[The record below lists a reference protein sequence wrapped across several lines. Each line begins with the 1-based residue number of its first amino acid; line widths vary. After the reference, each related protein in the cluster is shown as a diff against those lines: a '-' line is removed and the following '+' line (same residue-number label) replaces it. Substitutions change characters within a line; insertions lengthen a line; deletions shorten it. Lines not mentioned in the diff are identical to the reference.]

1 MDSEIRIKDIV
12 LKRMERC
19 IVCHHH
25 FQPDDITVIS
35 RERDMWTM
43 LVECTDCHARNFVA
57 AVLNDGD
64 PEEAQL
70 ALRRLSERAS
80 REIVP
85 GEHIEVEDVD
95 FSAPAEG
102 SAEPVTASDVVDMY
116 QFLESFDGDF
126 KALFSS

>member
-1 MDSEIRIKDIV
+1 MDSEVRIKHIV
-12 LKRMERC
+12 LNRMERC

-25 FQPDDITVIS
+25 FQPEDITVIS
-35 RERDMWTM
+35 REREMWTM

-80 REIVP
+80 REISAKY
-85 GEHIEVEDVD
+85 EIEDVPYGED
-95 FSAPAEG
+95 EPHES
-102 SAEPVTASDVVDMY
+102 SEPVTASDVVDMY
-116 QFLESFDGDF
+116 QFLQDFDGDF
-126 KALFSS
+126 KALFNS

>member
-1 MDSEIRIKDIV
+1 MDSEVRIKHIV
-12 LKRMERC
+12 LNRMERC

-25 FQPDDITVIS
+25 FQPEDITVIS
-35 RERDMWTM
+35 REREMWTM

-80 REIVP
+80 REITA
-85 GEHIEVEDVD
+85 EVEFEDVPYGEELEV
-95 FSAPAEG
+95 STT
-102 SAEPVTASDVVDMY
+102 PVTASDVVDMY
-116 QFLESFDGDF
+116 QFLQEFDGDF